1 MRRQGVEDGHELGGT
16 RQGRVGHHATHV
28 GNEAPRLALGTT
40 PAEGVRRRHGNVSAR
55 AGARRFLLPSGT
67 RDNLG
72 RPRVSLSLRFPLVA
86 VLSSSPARSPGSPF
100 TLIGERLWL
109 DFVNTDDVR
118 RGTRVDLLRDFE
130 SLARFLEAAHVLD
143 GERAS
148 GMRRRA
154 PQQPGGAAAALVDA
168 RRVRAAL
175 RALAERGAQSEKIRG
190 DALAEINRVLGRSA
204 GTRRLESRA
213 DGSFA
218 RAFVPVGDAFAGL
231 IIPVV
236 ESAADSLIAGELARV
251 RRCGDPRCTRVFFDA
266 TRNGRRRWCD
276 MATCGNRAKAARFRE
291 RERQESVSGEH
302 PVATRHEHARVGNI
316 AAGPR

>member
-1 MRRQGVEDGHELGGT
+1 MGILP
-16 RQGRVGHHATHV
+16 TH
-28 GNEAPRLALGTT
+28 
-40 PAEGVRRRHGNVSAR
+40 
-55 AGARRFLLPSGT
+55 LPLHTVPPPS
-67 RDNLG
+67 
-72 RPRVSLSLRFPLVA
+72 RPRVVS
-86 VLSSSPARSPGSPF
+86 SPF

-118 RGTRVDLLRDFE
+118 RGSRVDLLRDFE
-130 SLARFLEAAHVLD
+130 SLVRFLEVVSLLD
-143 GERAS
+143 EERAT

-154 PQQPGGAAAALVDA
+154 QQQPAGAAAALVDA

-175 RALAERGAQSEKIRG
+175 RALAERGANSEKIRW
-190 DALAEINRVLGRSA
+190 DALTEINRVLGRSA

-231 IIPVV
+231 IIPIV
-236 ESAADSLIAGELARV
+236 EAAADSLIAGELARV
-251 RRCGDPRCTRVFFDA
+251 RRCGDPRCFRVFYDA

-291 RERQESVSGEH
+291 RERAGDDPGASPPRG
-302 PVATRHEHARVGNI
+302 TNGTNGTNGRHAR
-316 AAGPR
+316 